1 MTAILALQAAADAP
15 ADRCRAAQAIAPG
28 FPACAATPHGAVLA
42 ESRADA
48 ERMAGYARGA
58 EARFEAAFGRPVTPY
73 ALLDTSAP
81 APAEALRTAG
91 YRNVLRWPTAAQF
104 DAATR
109 AGFERATRQFAAS
122 QNMSPE
128 QADAMVARALAQRA
142 ARTGAGQT
150 GVYEAMIPHEL
161 GHLWFTQAYWPNAAA
176 PAGAGRPSH
185 YGGPGP
191 DWLDETA
198 AVILEDDESAARRR
212 DQFARLLRGEP
223 LPSMGRGVP
232 REQVL
237 DLRLFLSREH
247 PALAGGVGP
256 PPTIPAGG
264 SMGVAVT
271 FTPAGS
277 ANARPADATLFYL
290 QARRFADYLIETSGR
305 ADILAAIARFIAAG
319 GTMEGWLRSEGAGHG
334 LPASLEALD
343 AAWRS
348 WAETSIA
355 AAEARTRFESSI
367 RPGEARN
374 AARTTRLRSGLSWRS
389 PGRPFARP

>member
-1 MTAILALQAAADAP
+1 MISAALTAILSLQAAP
-15 ADRCRAAQAIAPG
+15 ADPAGRCRAVQAVAPG

-48 ERMAGYARGA
+48 ERMADYARGA
-58 EARFEAAFGRPVTPY
+58 EARFEAAFGRPVTAY
-73 ALLDTSAP
+73 VLLDTSTP
-81 APAEALRTAG
+81 APTQALRAAG
-91 YRNVLRWPTAAQF
+91 FRNVLRWPTAAQF

-122 QNMSPE
+122 RNMSPGE
-128 QADAMVARALAQRA
+128 TDAMVARALAQRE

-161 GHLWFTQAYWPNAAA
+161 GHLWFTEAYWPNAAA

-198 AVILEDDESAARRR
+198 AVILEDEQSATRRR
-212 DQFARLLRGEP
+212 DQFARLLRGES
-223 LPSMGRGVP
+223 LPSMGRAVP

-247 PALAGGVGP
+247 PALAGGMGP
-256 PPTIPAGG
+256 PPTMPAGG

-271 FTPAGS
+271 FTPAGA
-277 ANARPADATLFYL
+277 ANGRPADATLFYL

-305 ADILAAIARFIAAG
+305 ADILAAIARSIAAG
-319 GTMEGWLRSEGAGHG
+319 GTMEGWLRSEGARHG
-334 LPASLEALD
+334 LPASLDALD
-343 AAWRS
+343 AAWRI
-348 WAETSIA
+348 W
-355 AAEARTRFESSI
+355 AEAR
-367 RPGEARN
+367 
-374 AARTTRLRSGLSWRS
+374 SGA
-389 PGRPFARP
+389 G

>member
-1 MTAILALQAAADAP
+1 MILAAMTALLALQAAADGP
-15 ADRCRAAQAIAPG
+15 ADRCRAARAIAPG

-42 ESRADA
+42 EARADA

-58 EARFEAAFGRPVTPY
+58 EARFEAAFGRPVTAY

-81 APAEALRTAG
+81 APTEALRAAG
-91 YRNVLRWPTAAQF
+91 FRNVLRWPTAAQF

-122 QNMSPE
+122 QNMSPAE
-128 QADAMVARALAQRA
+128 ADAMVARALAQRE
-142 ARTGAGQT
+142 ARMGAGQT

-161 GHLWFTQAYWPNAAA
+161 GHLWFTEAYWPDAAA
-176 PAGAGRPSH
+176 PAGAERPSH

-198 AVILEDDESAARRR
+198 AVILEDEQSAARRR
-212 DQFARLLRGEP
+212 DQFARLLRGES
-223 LPSMGRGVP
+223 LPSMGGRAVP

-247 PALAGGVGP
+247 PALAGGMGP
-256 PPTIPAGG
+256 PPMAPAGG

-277 ANARPADATLFYL
+277 PNARPADATLFYL

-319 GTMEGWLRSEGAGHG
+319 GSMEGWLRSEGERYR
-334 LPASLEALD
+334 LPTSLEALD
-343 AAWRS
+343 AAWRA
-348 WAETSIA
+348 WAEASIA
-355 AAEARTRFESSI
+355 AR
-367 RPGEARN
+367 
-374 AARTTRLRSGLSWRS
+374 
-389 PGRPFARP
+389 

>member
-1 MTAILALQAAADAP
+1 MIFAALTAILALQAAPGAP
-15 ADRCRAAQAIAPG
+15 TDRCGAAQAIAPG
-28 FPACAATPHGAVLA
+28 FPACAATPHGVVLA
-42 ESRADA
+42 QAQAQADA

-58 EARFEAAFGRPVTPY
+58 EARFEAAFGRPVTAY

-81 APAEALRTAG
+81 APAAEALRAAG

-122 QNMSPE
+122 QNMSAGE
-128 QADAMVARALAQRA
+128 ADAMVARALAQRE

-150 GVYEAMIPHEL
+150 GVHEAMIPHEL
-161 GHLWFTQAYWPNAAA
+161 GHLWFTEAYWPNAAA
-176 PAGAGRPSH
+176 GAGAGAGRPSH

-198 AVILEDDESAARRR
+198 AVILEDDESATRRR
-212 DQFARLLRGEP
+212 DQFARLLRGDV
-223 LPSMGRGVP
+223 LPSMGRAVP

-247 PALAGGVGP
+247 PALAGGMGP

-277 ANARPADATLFYL
+277 ANARPAGATLFYL

-305 ADILAAIARFIAAG
+305 ADILAAVARFIAAG
-319 GTMEGWLRSEGAGHG
+319 GSMEAWLRSEGAGYG

-343 AAWRS
+343 AAWRT
-348 WAETSIA
+348 WA
-355 AAEARTRFESSI
+355 AATPR
-367 RPGEARN
+367 
-374 AARTTRLRSGLSWRS
+374 
-389 PGRPFARP
+389 

>member
-1 MTAILALQAAADAP
+1 MIHAALAAILALQALPADP
-15 ADRCRAAQAIAPG
+15 ADRCRAVQAVAPG
-28 FPACAATPHGAVLA
+28 FPACAATPRGAVLA

-48 ERMAGYARGA
+48 ERMADYARGA

-81 APAEALRTAG
+81 APIEALRAAG
-91 YRNVLRWPTAAQF
+91 FRNVLRWPTAAQF

-122 QNMSPE
+122 QNMSPGE
-128 QADAMVARALAQRA
+128 ADAMVARALAQRE

-161 GHLWFTQAYWPNAAA
+161 GHLWFTEAYWPDAAP
-176 PAGAGRPSH
+176 PAGAGQPSH

-198 AVILEDDESAARRR
+198 AVILEDDQNAGRRR
-212 DQFARLLRGEP
+212 DQFARLLRGET
-223 LPSMGRGVP
+223 LPSMGRAVP

-247 PALAGGVGP
+247 PALAGGMGP
-256 PPTIPAGG
+256 PPMAPAGG

-277 ANARPADATLFYL
+277 ANGRPADATLFYL

-305 ADILAAIARFIAAG
+305 ADIMAAIARFIAAG
-319 GTMEGWLRSEGAGHG
+319 GSMEGWLRSEGARYG
-334 LPASLEALD
+334 LPASLDALD
-343 AAWRS
+343 AAWRT
-348 WAETSIA
+348 WAVANS
-355 AAEARTRFESSI
+355 EA
-367 RPGEARN
+367 G
-374 AARTTRLRSGLSWRS
+374 
-389 PGRPFARP
+389 

>member
-1 MTAILALQAAADAP
+1 MIFAAMTALLALQPADSGP
-15 ADRCRAAQAIAPG
+15 TDRCRAVQAIAPG
-28 FPACAATPHGAVLA
+28 FRACAATPRGAVLA
-42 ESRADA
+42 EAQADA

-58 EARFEAAFGRPVTPY
+58 EARFEAAFGRPATPY

-81 APAEALRTAG
+81 APAQALRAAG

-122 QNMSPE
+122 QNMSAD
-128 QADAMVARALAQRA
+128 QADALVARALAQRE
-142 ARTGAGQT
+142 ARMGAGQT

-161 GHLWFTQAYWPNAAA
+161 GHLWFTEAYWPNAAA
-176 PAGAGRPSH
+176 PAGAERPSH

-191 DWLDETA
+191 DWLDEIA
-198 AVILEDDESAARRR
+198 AVILEDDQSAERRR
-212 DQFARLLRGEP
+212 DQFASLLRGDV
-223 LPSMGRGVP
+223 LPSMGRAVP

-247 PALAGGVGP
+247 PALAGGMGP

-277 ANARPADATLFYL
+277 ANGRPADAGLFYL
-290 QARRFADYLIETSGR
+290 QARRFADFLIETSGR
-305 ADILAAIARFIAAG
+305 ADILAAIARFVAAG
-319 GTMEGWLRSEGAGHG
+319 GSMEGWLRGEGARHG

-343 AAWRS
+343 AAWRA
-348 WAETSIA
+348 WADA
-355 AAEARTRFESSI
+355 PVRPA
-367 RPGEARN
+367 RPG
-374 AARTTRLRSGLSWRS
+374 
-389 PGRPFARP
+389 